1 MTGVEAA
8 TKVVGLRFILAD
20 RCVCGTPWFHRCTLP
35 DQSSW
40 AECHCI

>member
-20 RCVCGTPWFHRCTLP
+20 RCVWHTLRFF
-35 DQSSW
+35 
-40 AECHCI
+40 EL